1 MICVGELSKGAGQ
14 GRRVSYSFAACVWV
28 PVWLLFGSCLVP
40 IVSIVLG
47 WRLVPV
53 VPIISMAPGWF
64 LAVFVVPV
72 VRWHFEHQ
80 SH

>member
-47 WRLVPV
+47 WLVAAGSCGSYNFYGSWLVPGCFCGSCGSV
-53 VPIISMAPGWF
+53 AF
-64 LAVFVVPV
+64 
-72 VRWHFEHQ
+72 
-80 SH
+80 